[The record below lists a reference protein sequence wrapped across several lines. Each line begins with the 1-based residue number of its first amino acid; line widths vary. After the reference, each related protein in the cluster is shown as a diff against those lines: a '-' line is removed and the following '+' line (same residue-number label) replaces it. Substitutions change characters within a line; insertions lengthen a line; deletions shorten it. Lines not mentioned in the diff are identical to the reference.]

1 MTLQLAEK
9 RGEKTFTYDLIGSN
23 LMMVYAF
30 GKISVV
36 TKEETEIKPGV
47 FGHLVVTAMEAPEMT
62 YEQFREYGNK
72 TLLTNILVKGGVA
85 EHIFN
90 KQ

>member
-9 RGEKTFTYDLIGSN
+9 KGEKSFTYDLIGSN
-23 LMMVYAF
+23 LMMVYAL

-36 TKEETEIKPGV
+36 TKEKVEVEPGV
-47 FGHLVVTAMEAPEMT
+47 FGHLFVTAMEAPEMT
-62 YEQFREYGNK
+62 YEQFKEYGNK